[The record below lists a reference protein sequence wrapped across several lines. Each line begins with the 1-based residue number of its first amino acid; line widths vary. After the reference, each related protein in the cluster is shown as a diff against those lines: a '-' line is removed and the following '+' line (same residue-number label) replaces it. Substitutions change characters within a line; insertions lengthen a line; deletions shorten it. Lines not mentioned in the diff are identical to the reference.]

1 MEMWYPPWF
10 DSFESFALS
19 VACALVFG
27 VLLRLVRIHETLRAI
42 EKELG
47 KRVER
52 DRKEAGDGTKDGE

>member
-1 MEMWYPPWF
+1 MWYLAWF

-19 VACALVFG
+19 VACVLVFG

-47 KRVER
+47 KRAER
-52 DRKEAGDGTKDGE
+52 GR

>member
-19 VACALVFG
+19 AACALIFG

-47 KRVER
+47 KRAER
-52 DRKEAGDGTKDGE
+52 ERKKTK

>member
-10 DSFESFALS
+10 DSLESFALS

-47 KRVER
+47 NTER
-52 DRKEAGDGTKDGE
+52 LNDSRERR